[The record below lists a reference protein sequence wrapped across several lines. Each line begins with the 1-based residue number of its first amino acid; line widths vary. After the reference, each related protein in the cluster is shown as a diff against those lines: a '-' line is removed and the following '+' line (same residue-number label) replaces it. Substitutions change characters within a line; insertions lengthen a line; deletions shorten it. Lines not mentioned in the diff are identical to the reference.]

1 MIVANDCLILRI
13 FQMGDGE
20 TREEV
25 AMDIMIHQQAEREA
39 KLL

>member
-1 MIVANDCLILRI
+1 MILHI

>member
-1 MIVANDCLILRI
+1 MILRI
-13 FQMGDGE
+13 FQMGDGA